1 MILPVLAGLELLWAA
16 FNQAL
21 VHVLPLGQDLKQR
34 VVPFQD
40 VDIQQM
46 PRGEGTVAEGA
57 GVSMHHVV
65 VVLVVFYGGKHL
77 ATASHLTGELR
88 HPIFQLSM
96 DFSGVSDTCV
106 SMSCKYR
113 CRCTS
118 PSSKNS

>member
-1 MILPVLAGLELLWAA
+1 M
-16 FNQAL
+16 
-21 VHVLPLGQDLKQR
+21 
-34 VVPFQD
+34 PFQD

-88 HPIFQLSM
+88 HPGKG
-96 DFSGVSDTCV
+96 GVSLGR
-106 SMSCKYR
+106 MFPP
-113 CRCTS
+113 S
-118 PSSKNS
+118 PNYPKAGIPAELLTHIPAEPETRRALLVPPQTLLTD